1 MPKAAAIQP
10 NEWATIHDNFTPFEI
25 GALNRVVLD
34 YAHVELTLARRWHRR
49 TALGKT
55 VAGLGLAF
63 TIISLCA
70 AVALGLIMLT
80 GGIDNEAL
88 LPVAWAGAGL
98 SACAILGFFVPWT
111 LTPYRQWDR
120 TLNGI
125 TVMVLVIATL
135 SLGAALFR
143 TWESA
148 SNAALA
154 VPFLLLITFAIGV
167 IVVHVRLRVTEKPP
181 AVDVAS
187 LSPSDIEL
195 LRKVRQRTLKILRS
209 RNVVAYKDF
218 NRYDNAPFDT
228 ATDGDPSDATGG
240 QA

>member
-1 MPKAAAIQP
+1 MPKAAAVQP
-10 NEWATIHDNFTPFEI
+10 SEWATIHDSFTPFDI

-34 YAHVELTLARRWHRR
+34 YAHVELTLAGRWYRR
-49 TALGKT
+49 TALGRA
-55 VAGLGLAF
+55 VAAAGFAF
-63 TIISLCA
+63 TILSLCA

-80 GGIDNEAL
+80 GAVDNAAL

-98 SACAILGFFVPWT
+98 SACAILGFFVPWV

-125 TVMVLVIATL
+125 AVMIVVIAAL
-135 SLGAALFR
+135 SLGAALVR
-143 TWESA
+143 RWEAA

-154 VPFLLLITFAIGV
+154 VPFILLAVFAVGV
-167 IVVHVRLRVTEKPP
+167 IVVHARLRATGKPP

-187 LSPSDIEL
+187 LSPSDIAV
-195 LRKVRQRTLKILRS
+195 LRKARQRALKILRH

-218 NRYDNAPFDT
+218 DGYDNAPFT
-228 ATDGDPSDATGG
+228 AGDAGTAYRSP
-240 QA
+240 